1 MSIKERIESL
11 RIYLKKNR
19 EYIGEVIFGYRTKE
33 GKQFDIYLLIAIVI
47 SVIGV
52 ILSSNEQI
60 KNSYGILLT
69 LIEWI
74 FTILFTIEYALR
86 IYTAKKKENIFFFH
100 GNS

>member
-1 MSIKERIESL
+1 MSIKEKIETL
-11 RIYLKKNR
+11 REYLKKNR
-19 EYIGEVIFGYRTKE
+19 EYIGEVIFGYKTKE

-69 LIEWI
+69 LIEWV

-86 IYTAKKKENIFFFH
+86 IYTAKNKRKYIFSFM
-100 GNS
+100 

>member
-1 MSIKERIESL
+1 M
-11 RIYLKKNR
+11 
-19 EYIGEVIFGYRTKE
+19 IFGYKTKE

-69 LIEWI
+69 LIEWV
-74 FTILFTIEYALR
+74 FTILFTIEYAL
-86 IYTAKKKENIFFFH
+86 KNLH
-100 GNS
+100 C